1 MTRQRD
7 ALSQAR
13 RELPMVKVEKEY
25 AFEGPN
31 SPMTLRDLFGPHHS
45 SSSITLGI
53 YVRRP
58 CGGSVQAHL
67 GGWSTSVGKS
77 SATEETSLLQRLT
90 EWRWRAVAGRGDTGD
105 AARAPRDACC

>member
-31 SPMTLRDLFGPHHS
+31 GPMTLRDLFGPHRRL
-45 SSSITLGI
+45 II
-53 YVRRP
+53 Y
-58 CGGSVQAHL
+58 HL
-67 GGWSTSVGKS
+67 GD
-77 SATEETSLLQRLT
+77 L
-90 EWRWRAVAGRGDTGD
+90 
-105 AARAPRDACC
+105 RAPSLRRIRSNPF